1 MPPAGPVAALRNP
14 FLTVLMAQLNA
25 SHFSDMDRPE
35 AQEMTEFRGRSELT
49 AGPIKKFRFIKGILP
64 KLLNRP
70 LDSL

>member
-1 MPPAGPVAALRNP
+1 
-14 FLTVLMAQLNA
+14 
-25 SHFSDMDRPE
+25 MDRPE

-70 LDSL
+70 LDSLERFRRDRGAAPVSGASGP